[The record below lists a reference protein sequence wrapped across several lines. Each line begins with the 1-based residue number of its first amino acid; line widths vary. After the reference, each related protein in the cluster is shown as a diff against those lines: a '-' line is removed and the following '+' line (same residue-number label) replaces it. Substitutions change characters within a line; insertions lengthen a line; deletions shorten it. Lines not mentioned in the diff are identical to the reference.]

1 MTAEPL
7 PGGLAEQIAQVD
19 EATIRLLATLSSLT
33 AADAARPSLC
43 AGWTVGHVLTHLA
56 RNADGLRRS
65 ADGARRG
72 ERVPMY
78 DSLQARSDDIASGA
92 ARPMPE
98 LTADVT
104 ASAAALHDM
113 WSALRAADWERE
125 MPHHRGPRPVSETPM
140 MRLAEVEIHHVDLGR
155 GFGPDG
161 WPGSFVAAIL
171 SAAGAGGLE
180 RRLLDGVRLDL
191 VVTDT
196 GQRWSAG
203 AGGSGEDSSGE
214 DSRDMGG
221 RDMGGSGEG
230 SSGRRPV
237 DVRGPSWAV
246 AAWLAGRPGPAAD
259 ALTVTGGEL
268 PQLAPWP

>member
-1 MTAEPL
+1 VTVTAEPL

-65 ADGARRG
+65 ADGASRG

-104 ASAAALHDM
+104 ASAAALRDT

-180 RRLLDGVRLDL
+180 RRLPDGVRLDL

-203 AGGSGEDSSGE
+203 AGGSGEDSRDVGSSGE
-214 DSRDMGG
+214 D
-221 RDMGGSGEG
+221 

-237 DVRGPSWAV
+237 EVRGPSWAV
-246 AAWLAGRPGPAAD
+246 AAWLAGRPGPAAA